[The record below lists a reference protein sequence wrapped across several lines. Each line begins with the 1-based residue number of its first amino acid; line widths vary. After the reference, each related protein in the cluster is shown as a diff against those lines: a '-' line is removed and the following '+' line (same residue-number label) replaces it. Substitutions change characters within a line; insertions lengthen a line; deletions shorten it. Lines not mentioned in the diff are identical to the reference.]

1 MANQISDTISIVS
14 KAFLVIRGICHC
26 SVLVLK
32 VAKSFYYRNI
42 YKNNTPGKV
51 ILQDDNQNLS
61 NIFQQNKNL
70 SNLNCMHSDRARLG
84 ISEFNHFYLM
94 QRTMEYYF
102 ENLTGKR
109 GA

>member
-70 SNLNCMHSDRARLG
+70 PNLSLHA
-84 ISEFNHFYLM
+84 F
-94 QRTMEYYF
+94 
-102 ENLTGKR
+102 
-109 GA
+109 